1 MAITATQPTTGR
13 LVVDWEGYLNLPDD
27 LTHYEII
34 DGEVIPLA
42 SPTLKHQV
50 ILKRLLQQIDRF
62 VLPKR
67 LGELLTAP
75 FDFVVRRAPVRTR
88 QPDLFFLSRERL
100 HDWAQLQEQPRLEF
114 APDLVIEILSPSETY
129 TYWSEKLQDYYALGV
144 PEVWLVDIDKRAIEV
159 QVREAGGYRS
169 LGWFA
174 GEQAVASQVLAGL
187 ELKPAEVF
195 AVLDELSKGVR
206 RDGNHNSATDD
217 GTACRGLGGL
227 PEPARRPDTLRNH
240 RRRGDPLGKPNTE
253 ASDGFTRTFQASG
266 RPNHREEV
274 GADSLR
280 ALRLC
285 GSSCACAHAPA

>member
-1 MAITATQPTTGR
+1 MAITATQPTTER
-13 LVVDWEGYLNLPDD
+13 LIVDWEGYLNLPDD

-100 HDWAQLQEQPRLEF
+100 QDWTHLQEQPRLEF

-129 TYWSEKLQDYYALGV
+129 TYWSEKLQDYYVLGV

-169 LGWFA
+169 LGWFS
-174 GEQAVASQVLAGL
+174 GEQTVPSQVLAGL

-195 AVLDELSKGVR
+195 AVLDELEQ
-206 RDGNHNSATDD
+206 
-217 GTACRGLGGL
+217 GG
-227 PEPARRPDTLRNH
+227 
-240 RRRGDPLGKPNTE
+240 E
-253 ASDGFTRTFQASG
+253 A
-266 RPNHREEV
+266 
-274 GADSLR
+274 
-280 ALRLC
+280 
-285 GSSCACAHAPA
+285 

>member
-129 TYWSEKLQDYYALGV
+129 TYWSEKLQDYYVLGV

-174 GEQAVASQVLAGL
+174 GEQMVPSQVLAGL

-195 AVLDELSKGVR
+195 AVLDELE
-206 RDGNHNSATDD
+206 
-217 GTACRGLGGL
+217 GG
-227 PEPARRPDTLRNH
+227 
-240 RRRGDPLGKPNTE
+240 
-253 ASDGFTRTFQASG
+253 QA
-266 RPNHREEV
+266 V
-274 GADSLR
+274 
-280 ALRLC
+280 
-285 GSSCACAHAPA
+285 

>member
-1 MAITATQPTTGR
+1 MAITTAQPTTER
-13 LVVDWEGYLNLPDD
+13 LIVDWEGYLSLPDD

-42 SPTLKHQV
+42 SPTLKHQMV
-50 ILKRLLQQIDRF
+50 SRELFKRLDALTTARKLGQI
-62 VLPKR
+62 LY
-67 LGELLTAP
+67 AP

-129 TYWSEKLQDYYALGV
+129 TYWSEKLQDYYVLGV

-159 QVREAGGYRS
+159 QVREAGSYRS

-174 GEQAVASQVLAGL
+174 GEQMVPSQVLAGL

-195 AVLDELSKGVR
+195 AVLDELE
-206 RDGNHNSATDD
+206 
-217 GTACRGLGGL
+217 GG
-227 PEPARRPDTLRNH
+227 
-240 RRRGDPLGKPNTE
+240 E
-253 ASDGFTRTFQASG
+253 A
-266 RPNHREEV
+266 
-274 GADSLR
+274 
-280 ALRLC
+280 
-285 GSSCACAHAPA
+285 

>member
-42 SPTLKHQV
+42 SPTLKHQMV
-50 ILKRLLQQIDRF
+50 SRELFKRLDALTTARKLGQI
-62 VLPKR
+62 LY
-67 LGELLTAP
+67 AP

-129 TYWSEKLQDYYALGV
+129 TYWSEKLQDYYVLGV
-144 PEVWLVDIDKRAIEV
+144 PEVWLVDVDKRAIEV

-195 AVLDELSKGVR
+195 AVLDELE
-206 RDGNHNSATDD
+206 
-217 GTACRGLGGL
+217 GG
-227 PEPARRPDTLRNH
+227 
-240 RRRGDPLGKPNTE
+240 E
-253 ASDGFTRTFQASG
+253 A
-266 RPNHREEV
+266 
-274 GADSLR
+274 
-280 ALRLC
+280 
-285 GSSCACAHAPA
+285 

>member
-1 MAITATQPTTGR
+1 MAITATQPTTER

-100 HDWAQLQEQPRLEF
+100 HDWTHLQEQPRLEF

-174 GEQAVASQVLAGL
+174 GEQMVPSQVLAGL

-195 AVLDELSKGVR
+195 AVLDELEQ
-206 RDGNHNSATDD
+206 
-217 GTACRGLGGL
+217 GG
-227 PEPARRPDTLRNH
+227 
-240 RRRGDPLGKPNTE
+240 E
-253 ASDGFTRTFQASG
+253 A
-266 RPNHREEV
+266 
-274 GADSLR
+274 
-280 ALRLC
+280 
-285 GSSCACAHAPA
+285 

>member
-1 MAITATQPTTGR
+1 MAITTAQPTTER
-13 LVVDWEGYLNLPDD
+13 LIVDWEGYLSLPDD

-42 SPTLKHQV
+42 SPTLKHQMV
-50 ILKRLLQQIDRF
+50 SRELFKRLDALTTARKLGQI
-62 VLPKR
+62 LY
-67 LGELLTAP
+67 AP

-129 TYWSEKLQDYYALGV
+129 TYWSEKLQDYYVLGV
-144 PEVWLVDIDKRAIEV
+144 PEVWLVDVDKRAIEV

-195 AVLDELSKGVR
+195 AVLDELEQ
-206 RDGNHNSATDD
+206 
-217 GTACRGLGGL
+217 GG
-227 PEPARRPDTLRNH
+227 
-240 RRRGDPLGKPNTE
+240 E
-253 ASDGFTRTFQASG
+253 A
-266 RPNHREEV
+266 
-274 GADSLR
+274 
-280 ALRLC
+280 
-285 GSSCACAHAPA
+285 

>member
-42 SPTLKHQV
+42 SPRLKHQAV
-50 ILKRLLQQIDRF
+50 SQELFKRLDIF
-62 VLPKR
+62 ASVKR
-67 LGELLTAP
+67 LGKLFYAP

-100 HDWAQLQEQPRLEF
+100 QDWAHLQEQPRLEF
-114 APDLVIEILSPSETY
+114 APDLVIEILSPSDTY
-129 TYWSEKLQDYYALGV
+129 TYWSEKLQDYFTLGV
-144 PEVWLVDIDKRAIEV
+144 PEVWLVDVDKRAIEV

-169 LGWFA
+169 LGWFS

-195 AVLDELSKGVR
+195 AVLDELE
-206 RDGNHNSATDD
+206 
-217 GTACRGLGGL
+217 GG
-227 PEPARRPDTLRNH
+227 
-240 RRRGDPLGKPNTE
+240 E
-253 ASDGFTRTFQASG
+253 A
-266 RPNHREEV
+266 
-274 GADSLR
+274 
-280 ALRLC
+280 
-285 GSSCACAHAPA
+285 

>member
-75 FDFVVRRAPVRTR
+75 FDFVIRRAPVRTR
-88 QPDLFFLSRERL
+88 QPDLFFLSRDRL
-100 HDWAQLQEQPRLEF
+100 QDWAQLQEQPRLEF

-129 TYWSEKLQDYYALGV
+129 TYWSEKLQDYFALGV
-144 PEVWLVDIDKRAIEV
+144 PEVWLVDVDKRAIEV
-159 QVREAGGYRS
+159 QVREAWGYRS
-169 LGWFA
+169 LGWFS
-174 GEQAVASQVLAGL
+174 GEQAVPSQVLAGL

-195 AVLDELSKGVR
+195 AVLDELE
-206 RDGNHNSATDD
+206 
-217 GTACRGLGGL
+217 GG
-227 PEPARRPDTLRNH
+227 
-240 RRRGDPLGKPNTE
+240 E
-253 ASDGFTRTFQASG
+253 A
-266 RPNHREEV
+266 
-274 GADSLR
+274 
-280 ALRLC
+280 
-285 GSSCACAHAPA
+285 

>member
-1 MAITATQPTTGR
+1 MAITTAQPTTGR

-100 HDWAQLQEQPRLEF
+100 QDWAQLQEQPRLEF
-114 APDLVIEILSPSETY
+114 APDLVIEILSPSDTY
-129 TYWSEKLQDYYALGV
+129 TYWSEKLQDYYVLGV
-144 PEVWLVDIDKRAIEV
+144 PEVWLVDVDKRAIEV
-159 QVREAGGYRS
+159 QVREANGYRS

-174 GEQAVASQVLAGL
+174 GEQMVPSQVLAGL

-195 AVLDELSKGVR
+195 AVLDELKG
-206 RDGNHNSATDD
+206 
-217 GTACRGLGGL
+217 
-227 PEPARRPDTLRNH
+227 
-240 RRRGDPLGKPNTE
+240 GK
-253 ASDGFTRTFQASG
+253 A
-266 RPNHREEV
+266 
-274 GADSLR
+274 
-280 ALRLC
+280 
-285 GSSCACAHAPA
+285 

>member
-13 LVVDWEGYLNLPDD
+13 LVVDWEGYLSLPDD

-42 SPTLKHQV
+42 SPTIKHQIV
-50 ILKRLLQQIDRF
+50 SRELFRRLDALTTARKLGQILY
-62 VLPKR
+62 
-67 LGELLTAP
+67 AP

-100 HDWAQLQEQPRLEF
+100 QDWTHLQEQPRLEF

-129 TYWSEKLQDYYALGV
+129 TYWSEKLQDYYVLGV

-174 GEQAVASQVLAGL
+174 GEQMVPSQVLAGL

-195 AVLDELSKGVR
+195 AVLDELE
-206 RDGNHNSATDD
+206 
-217 GTACRGLGGL
+217 GG
-227 PEPARRPDTLRNH
+227 
-240 RRRGDPLGKPNTE
+240 E
-253 ASDGFTRTFQASG
+253 A
-266 RPNHREEV
+266 
-274 GADSLR
+274 
-280 ALRLC
+280 
-285 GSSCACAHAPA
+285 

>member
-42 SPTLKHQV
+42 SPRLKHQAV
-50 ILKRLLQQIDRF
+50 SQELFKRLDIF
-62 VLPKR
+62 ASVKR
-67 LGELLTAP
+67 LGKLFYAP
-75 FDFVVRRAPVRTR
+75 FDFVIRRAPVRTR

-100 HDWAQLQEQPRLEF
+100 HDWAHLQDQPRLEF
-114 APDLVIEILSPSETY
+114 APDLVIEILSPSDTY
-129 TYWSEKLQDYYALGV
+129 TYWSEKLQDYFVLGV
-144 PEVWLVDIDKRAIEV
+144 PEVWLVNVDKRAIEV

-195 AVLDELSKGVR
+195 AVLDELE
-206 RDGNHNSATDD
+206 
-217 GTACRGLGGL
+217 GG
-227 PEPARRPDTLRNH
+227 
-240 RRRGDPLGKPNTE
+240 E
-253 ASDGFTRTFQASG
+253 A
-266 RPNHREEV
+266 
-274 GADSLR
+274 
-280 ALRLC
+280 
-285 GSSCACAHAPA
+285 